1 MPTTTNIMKEEEKK
15 ELLEKSKEELIKAIA
30 NEMYLKEYYMKKFE
44 EAEAHLKAVGIIY
57 LSYKK

>member
-1 MPTTTNIMKEEEKK
+1 MREEEKK

>member
-1 MPTTTNIMKEEEKK
+1 MKEEEKK
-15 ELLEKSKEELIKAIA
+15 ELLEKSKNELIEIIA
-30 NEMYLKEYYMKKFE
+30 EEKCMKEYYRKKFE